1 MCIRDSLLVAG
12 KGHEKIQEIGN
23 RKIYFSDKR
32 IILNAIRLK
41 NLNLSN
47 NLKLNLI
54 KESSGDKKLNTNL
67 TLGQA
72 RINSKEVKKNDI
84 FFAIRGRKND
94 GNKFVEEA
102 LKKKAS
108 IVVVNKIKKKLDYKK
123 QIKVID
129 SLKFLTETST
139 IFRENIDAKII
150 AITGSCGKT
159 TLKELLGKTLKKIS
173 KTTISPKSYNNK
185 YGVPLSLFNLS
196 KNDNYGVLEVGM
208 DKKGEID
215 YLSKIIKPDISVIT
229 NINYAHAKN
238 FKNIKDIALAK
249 SEIISNTKP
258 NGFVILNAD
267 DNFFR
272 LHQKLSLI
280 HI

>member
-1 MCIRDSLLVAG
+1 M
-12 KGHEKIQEIGN
+12 
-23 RKIYFSDKR
+23 
-32 IILNAIRLK
+32 
-41 NLNLSN
+41 NLSN

-94 GNKFVEEA
+94 GNKFVEES

-108 IVVVNKIKKKLDYKK
+108 LAIVNKLQKKLDYKK
-123 QIKVID
+123 QIKVKD
-129 SLKFLTETST
+129 SLKFLTKISS
-139 IFRENIDAKII
+139 IFRENIDTKII

-159 TLKELLGKTLKKIS
+159 TLKELLGRTLKKIS

-185 YGVPLSLFNLS
+185 Y
-196 KNDNYGVLEVGM
+196 
-208 DKKGEID
+208 
-215 YLSKIIKPDISVIT
+215 
-229 NINYAHAKN
+229 
-238 FKNIKDIALAK
+238 
-249 SEIISNTKP
+249 
-258 NGFVILNAD
+258 
-267 DNFFR
+267 
-272 LHQKLSLI
+272 LSLI

>member
-1 MCIRDSLLVAG
+1 MGVLKQVIRCHPRYYSMSIYDYETFEIQNLL
-12 KGHEKIQEIGN
+12 
-23 RKIYFSDKR
+23 D
-32 IILNAIRLK
+32 AIKLK

-129 SLKFLTETST
+129 SE
-139 IFRENIDAKII
+139 R
-150 AITGSCGKT
+150 
-159 TLKELLGKTLKKIS
+159 
-173 KTTISPKSYNNK
+173 
-185 YGVPLSLFNLS
+185 
-196 KNDNYGVLEVGM
+196 
-208 DKKGEID
+208 
-215 YLSKIIKPDISVIT
+215 
-229 NINYAHAKN
+229 
-238 FKNIKDIALAK
+238 
-249 SEIISNTKP
+249 
-258 NGFVILNAD
+258 ILMQ
-267 DNFFR
+267 R
-272 LHQKLSLI
+272 
-280 HI
+280 